1 VLTKGK
7 TMDSF
12 HCGTAAHFSR
22 RNLLGVAAGLGL
34 ANWLTPVAESLARA
48 AGKLPSGA
56 PARSLIVLWMQGG
69 PSQLETFDPHPGG
82 AVSGGPAIKTRA
94 KGISIGKGLE
104 QVAEQMEHVSIIRS
118 VTSKEGDHERASYNV
133 KTGYRPD
140 QTLVHPSLGS
150 IVCHQLK
157 DNLEI
162 PRHVSILPGQWPSRG
177 GYLGDGFDAFK
188 IGDPNQPL
196 PDVSTQVS
204 TARYQRRL
212 DDLEQIAEKEF
223 ARGRIKN
230 LDESKTLHLQSIRS
244 AYRMMSSD
252 QLKAFNVSEA
262 PISQRQAYGD
272 SSFGR
277 GCLAALRLVKA
288 GVRCVEVTL
297 DGWDSHINNDEFC
310 AARLKDLDPAYAA
323 LLRDLKAEGLLD
335 STLVLW
341 AGEFG
346 RTPRIN
352 PAGGRDH
359 WPHGFSITLAGGG
372 VPGGRVIGETS
383 PTPSIEPAN
392 VTKDVKTPIPVED
405 VHATVLKLLGI
416 EHDLEVQTPIGRPM
430 KLSEGKVIKD
440 LLA

>member
-1 VLTKGK
+1 
-7 TMDSF
+7 MDFF
-12 HCGTAAHFSR
+12 HCGGAAHLSR

-34 ANWLTPVAESLARA
+34 ANWLTPVAESLSRA
-48 AGKLPSGA
+48 AEKQSGGA
-56 PARSLIVLWMQGG
+56 PAKSLIVLWMQGG

-82 AVSGGPAIKTRA
+82 AVSGGAAIETRV
-94 KGISIGKGLE
+94 KGVSVGKGLE
-104 QVAEQMEHVSIIRS
+104 QVADVMDQVTLLRS
-118 VTSKEGDHERASYNV
+118 VTSKEGDHERATYNV

-140 QTLVHPSLGS
+140 QTLIHPSIGA
-150 IVCHQLK
+150 VVAHQLK

-162 PRHVSILPGQWPSRG
+162 PRHISILPGQWPARG
-177 GYLGDGFDAFK
+177 GYLGEVYDAFK

-196 PDVSTQVS
+196 PDVATTV
-204 TARYQRRL
+204 TKERYQQRL
-212 DDLEQIAEKEF
+212 GDLENVVEKEF
-223 ARGRIKN
+223 ARGRLKK
-230 LDESKTLHLQSIRS
+230 LDEAKTLHLKTVQS

-252 QLKAFNVSEA
+252 QLKAFNVKEA
-262 PISQRQAYGD
+262 PETQRAAYGD

-297 DGWDSHINNDEFC
+297 DGWDSHVNNEEFC
-310 AARLKDLDPAYAA
+310 VARNKDLDPAFAS
-323 LLRDLKAEGLLD
+323 LIRDLKAEGLFD
-335 STLVLW
+335 STLVVW

-359 WPHGFSITLAGGG
+359 WPHGFSIAMAGGG

-383 PTPSIEPAN
+383 ATPSIEPAS
-392 VTKDVKTPIPVED
+392 VTQDVKRPIPIED
-405 VHATVLKLLGI
+405 VHASVMKLLGI

-430 KLSEGKVIKD
+430 RLSEGTPIQE
-440 LLA
+440 LFA

>member
-1 VLTKGK
+1 
-7 TMDSF
+7 MDFF
-12 HCGTAAHFSR
+12 HCGGAAHLSR

-34 ANWLTPVAESLARA
+34 ANWLTPVAESLSRA
-48 AGKLPSGA
+48 AEKQPGSA
-56 PARSLIVLWMQGG
+56 PAKSLIVLWMQGG

-82 AVSGGPAIKTRA
+82 AVSGGAAIETRV

-104 QVAEQMEHVSIIRS
+104 QVADVMDQMTILRS
-118 VTSKEGDHERASYNV
+118 VTSKEGDHERATYNV

-140 QTLVHPSLGS
+140 QTLIHPSIGA
-150 IVCHQLK
+150 VVAHQLK

-162 PRHVSILPGQWPSRG
+162 PRHISILPGQWPARG
-177 GYLGDGFDAFK
+177 GYLGEVYDAFK

-196 PDVSTQVS
+196 PDVATTV
-204 TARYQRRL
+204 TKERYQQRL
-212 DDLEQIAEKEF
+212 GDLENIVEKEF
-223 ARGRIKN
+223 ARGRLKK
-230 LDESKTLHLQSIRS
+230 LDEAKTLHLKTVQS

-252 QLKAFNVSEA
+252 QLKAFNVKEA
-262 PISQRQAYGD
+262 PAKQRAAYGD

-297 DGWDSHINNDEFC
+297 DGWDSHVNNEEFC
-310 AARLKDLDPAYAA
+310 VARNKDLDPAFAS
-323 LLRDLKAEGLLD
+323 LIRDLKAEGLFD
-335 STLVLW
+335 STLVVW

-359 WPHGFSITLAGGG
+359 WPHGFSIAMAGGG

-383 PTPSIEPAN
+383 ATPSIEPAN
-392 VTKDVKTPIPVED
+392 VTQDVKRPIPIED
-405 VHATVLKLLGI
+405 VHASVMKLLGI

-430 KLSEGKVIKD
+430 RLSEGTPIQE
-440 LLA
+440 LFA

>member
-1 VLTKGK
+1 
-7 TMDSF
+7 MDF
-12 HCGTAAHFSR
+12 YHCGGAAHLSR

-34 ANWLTPVAESLARA
+34 ANWLTPVAESLSRA
-48 AGKLPSGA
+48 AEKQPRGA
-56 PARSLIVLWMQGG
+56 PAKSLIVLWMQGG

-82 AVSGGPAIKTRA
+82 AVSGGQAIETRV
-94 KGISIGKGLE
+94 KGISVGKGLV
-104 QVAEQMEHVSIIRS
+104 QVADLMDQMTILRS
-118 VTSKEGDHERASYNV
+118 VTSKEGDHERATYNV

-140 QTLVHPSLGS
+140 QTLIHPSIGA
-150 IVCHQLK
+150 IVAHQLK

-162 PRHVSILPGQWPSRG
+162 PRHISILPGQWPARG
-177 GYLGDGFDAFK
+177 GYLGEVYDAFK

-196 PDVSTQVS
+196 PDVATTV
-204 TARYQRRL
+204 TTERYQARL
-212 DDLEQIAEKEF
+212 SNLENVVEKEF
-223 ARGRIKN
+223 ARGRLKK
-230 LDESKTLHLQSIRS
+230 LDEAKTLHLKTVQS

-252 QLKAFNVSEA
+252 QLKAFNVKEA
-262 PISQRQAYGD
+262 PASQRAAYGD

-297 DGWDSHINNDEFC
+297 DGWDSHVNNEEFC
-310 AARLKDLDPAYAA
+310 AARNKDLDPAFAA
-323 LLRDLKAEGLLD
+323 LIRDLKAEGLLE
-335 STLVLW
+335 STLVVW

-359 WPHGFSITLAGGG
+359 WPHGFSIAMAGGG

-383 PTPSIEPAN
+383 STPSIEPAN
-392 VTKDVKTPIPVED
+392 LSKDLKRPIPIED
-405 VHATVLKLLGI
+405 VHASVMKLLGI

-430 KLSEGKVIKD
+430 RLSEGSPIKE
-440 LLA
+440 LFAS

>member
-1 VLTKGK
+1 
-7 TMDSF
+7 MDNF
-12 HCGTAAHFSR
+12 HCGDAAHFTR

-34 ANWLTPVAESLARA
+34 CNWLTPLAESLASA
-48 AGKLPSGA
+48 SEKLPSGQTA
-56 PARSLIVLWMQGG
+56 KSLIVLWMQGG

-82 AVSGGPAIKTRA
+82 AVSGGAAIETRV
-94 KGISIGKGLE
+94 KGVSLGKGLE
-104 QVAEQMEHVSIIRS
+104 QVADQMDKISIIRS
-118 VTSKEGDHERASYNV
+118 VTSKEGDHERATYNV

-140 QTLVHPSLGS
+140 QTLLHPALGA

-162 PRHVSILPGQWPSRG
+162 PRHVSILPSQWPARG
-177 GYLGDGFDAFK
+177 GYLGDSFDAFK

-196 PDVSTQVS
+196 PDVTTKVTSD
-204 TARYQRRL
+204 RYKQRL
-212 DDLEQIAEKEF
+212 SDLENIIEKDF
-223 ARGRIKN
+223 ARGRIAKM
-230 LDESKTLHLQSIRS
+230 DESKTLHVHTVQN

-252 QLKAFNVSEA
+252 QLKAFNVAEA
-262 PISQRQAYGD
+262 SLSQRQAYGD

-297 DGWDSHINNDEFC
+297 DGWDSHVNNEEFC
-310 AARLKDLDPAYAA
+310 VARLRDLDPAMAA
-323 LLRDLKAEGLLD
+323 LIRDLKAEGLFD
-335 STLVLW
+335 STLVIW

-359 WPHGFSITLAGGG
+359 WPHGFSIAMAGGG

-383 PTPSIEPAN
+383 STPSIEPAN
-392 VTKDVKTPIPVED
+392 IGKDVKKPIPIEN
-405 VHATVLKLLGI
+405 VHATALKLLGI

-430 KLSEGKVIKD
+430 KLSEGEPIAE
-440 LLA
+440 LLS